1 MEQEFKIGEH
11 TLKIYQVGHAENP
24 RSEDN
29 LSRLLFVG
37 KYKHLGD
44 EHRFNPDEHCYSSR
58 EDFISRGA
66 THITNYLKKEEGL
79 DVVYITPIHMYT
91 HDGSTIST
99 SYSGQFADRFDSGTC
114 GFAVLTKQ
122 DIRENWGIK
131 RVTQDKLKNAIGIL
145 MGEVSTLNHFI
156 KDEVYGYDLLDGDG
170 KGINSCRG
178 FYGDNFRTNGILDD
192 IMQHIDI
199 TEEEIEELEAA

>member
-1 MEQEFKIGEH
+1 MEQELKIGEY
-11 TLKIYQVGHAENP
+11 TLKIYQDGYAENP

-37 KYKHLGD
+37 KHKHLGD
-44 EHRFNPDEHCYSSR
+44 EHNFNPDGHCYSSR

-79 DVVYITPIHMYT
+79 DVAYITPIHMYT

-145 MGEVSTLNHFI
+145 MGEVSTLDHFI
-156 KDEVYGYDLLDGDG
+156 QDEVYGYELLDGDG
-170 KGINSCRG
+170 EEINSCGG
-178 FYGDNFRTNGILDD
+178 FYGDNPKTNGILDE
-192 IMQHIDI
+192 IMNYVEVTD
-199 TEEEIEELEAA
+199 EVIEELEVA